1 MNKIIKITA
10 FLLAGILSIFFLSD
24 TTAYKYEGIKIAKII
39 IKGIINSDES
49 QAYDALSLEE
59 GEPFIAKRASE
70 SIKSLYNLGYYNDVK
85 LDIVKKKKGLILT
98 FIVSER
104 PVIKEIVF
112 KGNDEFSES
121 DLSEAIK
128 DLIKEEDVYQETKV
142 NQAINIILDKYE
154 EEGYNE
160 ASVRAIPIINKEKRT
175 CKLIFKIREG
185 DEVRVKKIRIL
196 GCKAFSEKKIIGKMD
211 THIDDWL
218 HSGIFK
224 REEYEQDK
232 ENIIKF
238 YKNNGYIFAKIVRDK
253 LVYRI
258 EGEKRDKEKRLY
270 ITIEIYEGEQYKFGR
285 YTVSGYTI
293 FSDDEIYSVLQH
305 EQGEIFNQ
313 EQFEEDIQA
322 LQQLYGER
330 GYIFVRII
338 PERKIDKKKKIV
350 NYDIKIIEGE
360 IAHVENIIIR
370 GNTKTKDYVIR
381 REILIKEGEIF
392 NSRKIQ
398 RSQEK
403 IYNLGFFKNV
413 KVDVKPGS
421 AEGLMNLI
429 FEVEEQMT
437 GLITLGVMWSS
448 EYKLGGYEEVSENN
462 FLGRGIRI
470 HERVEYQEK
479 RQNYEAGFRHPWI
492 FGTPTSFSFS
502 LFYRNTEDLKTPA
515 VETNSDGTSK
525 ECLYNKQEW
534 GITLGL
540 GRRLSDIVSISAF
553 YNIELYQYY
562 YGRNTPQDV
571 GLREK
576 LGKGDFVKSSLTL
589 KYLYDSRDNI
599 FNPTR
604 GFYFSQSWGIVGGPL
619 GGNDKYMKY
628 ITDVS
633 KYYPLFWKFVMV
645 LHFNYGLID
654 RSFDGEPIDDTINAD
669 DLLYIGGVES
679 IRGYDYWEPQWASG
693 GFSRIYANLEYRF
706 PIAEQILWMVFFCDA
721 GNLWERSHQAN
732 FDYREYYYSTGW
744 GFRIQIPMIPIRLYF
759 SKRFHYNRNR
769 KEWILENKGIGDWE
783 FDFSV
788 GGLF

>member
-1 MNKIIKITA
+1 MKKIIKITA
-10 FLLAGILSIFFLSD
+10 QLLLLLIVMFAISD
-24 TTAYKYEGIKIAKII
+24 IIAYKYESKKIKKIT
-39 IKGIINSDES
+39 IKGIINSDKSE
-49 QAYDALSLEE
+49 AYNVLELEE

-70 SIKSLYNLGYYNDVK
+70 SIKSLYELGYYSDIK
-85 LDIVKKKKGLILT
+85 LDIVEKKGGLILT
-98 FIVSER
+98 FIVTER
-104 PVIKEIVF
+104 PIIKEIVF
-112 KGNDEFSES
+112 KGNDEFSDS

-128 DLIKEEDVYQETKV
+128 DILKEEDVYQETKA
-142 NQAINIILDKYE
+142 NQAINIILNKYE

-160 ASVRAIPIINKEKRT
+160 VSVRAIPIINQEKKT
-175 CKLIFKIREG
+175 CKLIFKIKEG
-185 DEVRVKKIRIL
+185 DEVRVKKIKII
-196 GCKAFSEKKIIGKMD
+196 GCKAFTEKKIIGKMD

-224 REEYEQDK
+224 REEYERDK

-258 EGEKRDKEKRLY
+258 EGKKRKKEKKLY
-270 ITIEIYEGEQYKFGR
+270 ITIEISEGEQYKFGK

-293 FSDDEIYSVLQH
+293 FSDDEIYSVLKH
-305 EQGEIFNQ
+305 KSGEIFEQ
-313 EQFEEDIQA
+313 EQFEEDLQA
-322 LQQLYGER
+322 LHQMYGAR
-330 GYIFVRII
+330 GYIFVKII
-338 PERKIDKKKKIV
+338 PEQKIDKTKKIV
-350 NYDIKIIEGE
+350 SYNIRIIEGE
-360 IAHVENIIIR
+360 VAHIENIIIR

-403 IYNLGFFKNV
+403 VYNLGFFK
-413 KVDVKPGS
+413 KVEIDVKPGS

-437 GLITLGVMWSS
+437 GLITLGVVWGSVDGF
-448 EYKLGGYEEVSENN
+448 GGYEEVSENN
-462 FLGRGIRI
+462 FMGRGIRV
-470 HERVEYQEK
+470 HERVEYQQK
-479 RQNYEAGFRHPWI
+479 KQFYEAGFRHPWI

-502 LFYRNTEDLKTPA
+502 LFYRNKEDLRTPSTI
-515 VETNSDGTSK
+515 EGKD
-525 ECLYNKQEW
+525 CYYNKQEW
-534 GITLGL
+534 GATLGL
-540 GRRLSDIVSISAF
+540 GRRLSDIITISAL
-553 YNIELYQYY
+553 YNIELYKYY
-562 YGRNTPQDV
+562 RFRNVPADLSLQ
-571 GLREK
+571 GK
-576 LGKGDFVKSSLTL
+576 MGKGDFVKSSLIL
-589 KYLYDSRDNI
+589 KYDYDSRDNI

-604 GFYFSQSWGIVGGPL
+604 GFHFTQSWEITGGPL
-619 GGNDKYMKY
+619 GGDDKYMKY
-628 ITDVS
+628 ITDIS

-654 RSFDGEPIDDTINAD
+654 RSFDGKPIDKTINAD

-679 IRGYDYWEPQWASG
+679 IRGYKYYDSQWAGG

-706 PIAEQILWMVFFCDA
+706 PIAEQILWMVFFCDT
-721 GNLWERSHQAN
+721 GNLWRRSHQAN

-759 SKRFHYNRNR
+759 SKRFHYNRDK
-769 KEWILENKGIGDWE
+769 KEWILEDKGIGDWI